1 MALFSFTTHAFA
13 KTKPSAKTQAQDD
26 AARFRRRATDRAP
39 TERRI
44 RQLYERPA
52 SFTNLLPWLEYCP
65 QTRCFLLDDG
75 YSVAA
80 LFEIGGIGTEGRT
93 TQYIAELRDKLQTVL
108 TSIAEEL
115 DSPWIFQ
122 LFLQD
127 EPSLLG
133 VVDEVERY
141 LDPRAQQSELS
152 ENYLT
157 ILHDHLQTISQ
168 TGGAFDDKMVTG
180 GPWRGQRRRIRA
192 TLYRRRKPA
201 KNAGTHDYYHLPP
214 EEELNDAAAKLTTA
228 FATAGIRLTR
238 LGGKE
243 LYDWMFRWFNP
254 RPAVEEGDSEAV
266 LRNVAPYP
274 GDDEMPFGYAY
285 AETLMLGMP
294 HSDADRG
301 IWWFDGMPHKTVT
314 VQGLRK
320 IPDIGLFGAERSSG
334 DHVYAMFDRMP
345 EETILAMTLVVAAQ
359 DLVRNHLGL
368 VQHGSV
374 GDYPEAKLAA
384 QDAEKAVME
393 IAKGNK
399 LLPVQLAV
407 YVRGDDEPDLHRKI
421 NKVNSLLLSNGL
433 QPIMERDDLI
443 PLDSYLRNLPMG
455 YQYDH
460 DKREAR
466 RSRLIFSKH
475 CANLMPVYG
484 RSTGSG
490 HPGLLFFNRGA
501 EPLMLDPLNP
511 QDRKKNA
518 HALII
523 GPTGA
528 GKSATLVY
536 MILQMMAVYRPR
548 IFIIEAGNSFGLLGQ
563 YLASQGVTTN
573 RVSMLPGADV
583 SLPPFSEALKL
594 LDQKNLD
601 FDLHEDNDL
610 DDDPYNDFDN
620 EDIEDDN
627 RDLLGE
633 MEIAARIMITGGD
646 VREDNRMTRADR
658 LLIRRAIHEAAKNVK
673 EAGRNQVLTEDVVQ
687 ALRNLEGLADRRRER
702 VQDMADGMELFCS
715 GLAGHFFNRPGVRWP
730 DVDFTWVDMGILARE
745 GYEDQLTVAY
755 IGLMNHIHD
764 LVERHQNDARPT
776 IVITDEGHIITT
788 NPLLAPYVIKIVK
801 MWRKLGAWFWIATQ
815 NLEDFPDASKKM
827 LNMLE
832 WWFCLVM
839 PKEEVEHIARFRDLR
854 DEEKNMLLAARKSPK
869 HFTEGVVLTDEQA
882 MLFRIVPPPLA
893 LALAMTEKDEKANRA
908 RIMKQNGCSEIEAV
922 EQVAKEISFRRR
934 EEIDDQH

>member
-1 MALFSFTTHAFA
+1 MGIFSVENQKQPEGNA
-13 KTKPSAKTQAQDD
+13 TQ
-26 AARFRRRATDRAP
+26 FRRMAADKAP
-39 TERRI
+39 TETRM

-65 QTRCFLLDDG
+65 ETRCFLLDDG

-93 TQYIAELRDKLQTVL
+93 AKYITDLRDKLQTVL
-108 TSIAEEL
+108 TSITEEM

-122 LFLQD
+122 LYLQD

-133 VVDEVERY
+133 VVDEVEAY
-141 LDPRAQQSELS
+141 LDPRARQSELS
-152 ENYLT
+152 DSYLHV
-157 ILHDHLQTISQ
+157 LHSHLQTISQ
-168 TGGAFDDKMVTG
+168 SGGAFNDKMVTG

-192 TLYRRRKPA
+192 TFYRRRKPA
-201 KNAGTHDYYHLPP
+201 RNSSARDYYNMSP
-214 EEELNDAAAKLTTA
+214 EDELNDAAAKLATA
-228 FATAGIRLTR
+228 MTTAGIRLTR

-243 LYDWMFRWFNP
+243 LYEWMFRWFNP
-254 RPAVEEGDSEAV
+254 RPAAEEGDIDAV

-274 GDDEMPFGYAY
+274 GDEDMPFGYEY

-294 HSDADRG
+294 HSDVDRG
-301 IWWFDGMPHKTVT
+301 IWWFDGLPHKAIT
-314 VQGLRK
+314 VQGLRQ

-334 DHVYAMFDRMP
+334 DHVFAMFDRMP
-345 EETILAMTLVVAAQ
+345 EETVLAMTITIAAQ
-359 DLVRNHLGL
+359 DVVRNHLGQ

-384 QDAEKAVME
+384 RDAEKAVME

-399 LLPVQLAV
+399 LYSVQLAF
-407 YVRGDDEPDLHRKI
+407 YVRGDDESDLHRRI

-443 PLDSYLRNLPMG
+443 PLDSYIRNLPMA

-466 RSRLIFSKH
+466 RSRLVFSKH
-475 CANLMPVYG
+475 CANMLPVYG
-484 RSTGSG
+484 RSSGSG
-490 HPGLLFFNRGA
+490 HPALLFFNRGA

-511 QDRKKNA
+511 LDRKKNA

-563 YLASQGVTTN
+563 YLQSKGVSTN
-573 RVSMLPGADV
+573 RVSMMPGADV

-594 LDQKNLD
+594 LDQKRLD
-601 FDLHEDNDL
+601 FELADDNDL
-610 DDDPYNDFDN
+610 DN
-620 EDIEDDN
+620 EDIEDEN

-658 LLIRRAIHEAAKNVK
+658 LLIRRAIHESAKHVK
-673 EAGRNQVLTEDVVQ
+673 AAGRDQVLTEDVVD
-687 ALRNLEGLADRRRER
+687 ALRHLDGLTERRRER
-702 VQDMADGMELFCS
+702 AQDMADGMALFCS

-730 DVDFTWVDMGILARE
+730 DVDFTLVDMGILARE

-755 IGLMNHIHD
+755 VGLMNHIHD

-788 NPLLAPYVIKIVK
+788 NPLLAPYVVKIVK

-839 PKEEVEHIARFRDLR
+839 PKEEVEQIARFRDLR

-869 HFTEGVVLTDEQA
+869 QFTEGVVLTDEQA

-908 RIMKQNGCSEIEAV
+908 RIMKQYGCGEIEAV
-922 EQVAKEISFRRR
+922 EHVAREISFKRR
-934 EEIDDQH
+934 EEIHENH

>member
-1 MALFSFTTHAFA
+1 MALFSL
-13 KTKPSAKTQAQDD
+13 KSNNKPEHEAQ
-26 AARFRRRATDRAP
+26 RRRATDKAP
-39 TERRI
+39 TEKRI
-44 RQLYERPA
+44 RQLYERPS
-52 SFTNLLPWLEYCP
+52 SFTNLLPWMEYCP
-65 QTRCFLLDDG
+65 ETRCFLLDDG
-75 YSVAA
+75 YSVGA
-80 LFEIGGIGTEGRT
+80 LFEINGIGTEGRT
-93 TQYIAELRDKLQTVL
+93 QKYITDLRDKLQTVL
-108 TSIAEEL
+108 TSLTEEM

-122 LFLQD
+122 LYLQD
-127 EPSLLG
+127 EANLLS
-133 VVDEVERY
+133 VADEVKQY
-141 LDPRAQQSELS
+141 LDPRAQNSELTTAYLGVL
-152 ENYLT
+152 EN
-157 ILHDHLQTISQ
+157 HLQTISQ
-168 TGGAFDDKMVTG
+168 SGGAFDDKMVTG

-192 TLYRRRKPA
+192 TLYRRRKPDKSA
-201 KNAGTHDYYHLPP
+201 HDYYHMAPND
-214 EEELNDAAAKLTTA
+214 ELNDAAAKLATA
-228 FATAGIRLTR
+228 LTTAGIRLTR
-238 LGGKE
+238 LGGKD
-243 LYDWMFRWFNP
+243 LYEWMFRWFNP
-254 RPAVEEGDSEAV
+254 KPAAGDGDIDAV
-266 LRNVAPYP
+266 LRDVAPYP
-274 GDDEMPFGYAY
+274 GDEDMPFGYEF
-285 AETLMLGMP
+285 AESLMLGMP
-294 HSDADRG
+294 HSDVDRG
-301 IWWFDGMPHKTVT
+301 IWWFDGMPHKAIT
-314 VQGLRK
+314 VQAFRN
-320 IPDIGLFGAERSSG
+320 IPDIGLFGAERQAG

-345 EETILAMTLVVAAQ
+345 EETVLAMTIIIAAQ
-359 DLVRNHLGL
+359 DQVRNHLGQ
-368 VQHGSV
+368 VQNGAV
-374 GDYPEAKLAA
+374 GDYAEAKLAA
-384 QDAEKAVME
+384 RDAKKAAME

-399 LLPVQLAV
+399 LFPVQMSL
-407 YVRGDDEPDLHRKI
+407 YVRGDNEPDMHRKI
-421 NKVNSLLLSNGL
+421 NRVNSLLLSNGL

-443 PLDSYLRNLPMG
+443 PLDSYIRNLPMA
-455 YQYDH
+455 YQHDH

-466 RSRLIFSKH
+466 RSRLVFSKH
-475 CANLMPVYG
+475 CANVMPVYG
-484 RSTGSG
+484 RSTGSK

-563 YLASQGVTTN
+563 YLSNKGVTTN
-573 RVSMLPGADV
+573 RVSMMPGADV

-594 LDQKNLD
+594 LDQKRLD
-601 FDLHEDNDL
+601 FELEGDNDL
-610 DDDPYNDFDN
+610 DDDPYNDFEN
-620 EDIEDDN
+620 EDIDDDN

-646 VREDNRMTRADR
+646 VREDNRMTRSDR
-658 LLIRRAIHEAAKNVK
+658 LLIRRAIHESAKIVK
-673 EAGRNQVLTEDVVQ
+673 SAGRDQVLTEDVVH
-687 ALRNLEGLADRRRER
+687 ALRHLDGLTERRRDR
-702 VQDMADGMELFCS
+702 AQDMADGMELFCS

-730 DVDFTWVDMGILARE
+730 DVDFTLVDMGILARE

-764 LVERHQNDARPT
+764 LVERHQHDARPT

-839 PKEEVEHIARFRDLR
+839 PKEEVEQIARFRDLR

-869 HFTEGVVLTDEQA
+869 QFTEGVVLTDEQA

-893 LALAMTEKDEKANRA
+893 LALAMTEKDEKANRS
-908 RIMKQNGCSEIEAV
+908 RIMKQYGCSEIEAV
-922 EQVAKEISFRRR
+922 EHVAREISFKRR
-934 EEIDDQH
+934 EEINDPH